1 MDVVWSQHIGS
12 WQMPRWM
19 TTGEGFLTINMDG
32 GLVKYCEMEN
42 YIELLFIRC

>member
-19 TTGEGFLTINMDG
+19 TTSVTPLFPLAFFLDVS
-32 GLVKYCEMEN
+32 LK
-42 YIELLFIRC
+42 